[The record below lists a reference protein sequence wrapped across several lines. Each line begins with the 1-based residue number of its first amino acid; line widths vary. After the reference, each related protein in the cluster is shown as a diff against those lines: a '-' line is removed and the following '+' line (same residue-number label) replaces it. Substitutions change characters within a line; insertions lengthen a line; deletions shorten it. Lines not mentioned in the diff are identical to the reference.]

1 MVFVSSIELFSQ
13 PKVTQDYNAYAKVR
27 RVRELRKIQWAPA
40 NIILK
45 VKAVAL
51 MIKAMLKGTSK

>member
-13 PKVTQDYNAYAKVR
+13 PKVTQNYNAYAKVR
-27 RVRELRKIQWAPA
+27 RVRELRKIRRAMR

-45 VKAVAL
+45 VKAVGL
-51 MIKAMLKGTSK
+51 DDKNNVEGHQ